1 MSKQKSRVKVR
12 CALALGFFVCFCLIG
27 IQYPIIIGRPP
38 QAMRVLIH
46 THLFCLLG
54 TMPQTPLNAEFI
66 LRLRVLQ
73 TLLKCTPKCRPL
85 CRGVTNRY
93 TPIISRATVKQRGP
107 PADEWAKRPM
117 IEHFSSPHPMV
128 LFRAEGVVN
137 HDTFMYGVV
146 RPEIGTTLK
155 DGVAI
160 YHPIGRY
167 GARI

>member
-1 MSKQKSRVKVR
+1 M
-12 CALALGFFVCFCLIG
+12 
-27 IQYPIIIGRPP
+27 
-38 QAMRVLIH
+38 
-46 THLFCLLG
+46 
-54 TMPQTPLNAEFI
+54 
-66 LRLRVLQ
+66 
-73 TLLKCTPKCRPL
+73 
-85 CRGVTNRY
+85 
-93 TPIISRATVKQRGP
+93 KQRGP

-128 LFRAEGVVN
+128 HFRAEGVVN

-167 GARI
+167 EFHERVFQSGTQLLRTMDVV